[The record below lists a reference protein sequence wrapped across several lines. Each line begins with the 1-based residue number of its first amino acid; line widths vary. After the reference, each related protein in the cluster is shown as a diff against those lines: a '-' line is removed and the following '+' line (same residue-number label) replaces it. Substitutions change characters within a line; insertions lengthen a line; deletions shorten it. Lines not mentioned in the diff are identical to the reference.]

1 MHNIR
6 NQIISNLK
14 NNYKIKIIIQLNFT
28 HTKLDA
34 LDKRF
39 QKKTTFA
46 EGINSIKNNF
56 DINLVIYPQAE
67 TLEFGQEIFN
77 WSEFAKSLCDFKSC
91 QTIDAIPEFLKYK
104 NKNKS
109 WSTDLYFLNDEHF
122 NIQGANLLYKTVV
135 NKLHN

>member
-77 WSEFAKSLCDFKSC
+77 WSEFAKSLCDFKGC
-91 QTIDAIPEFLKYK
+91 QTIDAISKFLKYK
-104 NKNKS
+104 NKTKVGQ
-109 WSTDLYFLNDEHF
+109 LNY
-122 NIQGANLLYKTVV
+122 IS
-135 NKLHN
+135 

>member
-56 DINLVIYPQAE
+56 NEIKKISIENNFDVNLVIYPWAE

-77 WSEFAKSLCDFKSC
+77 WSEFAKSLCDFKGC
-91 QTIDAIPEFLKYK
+91 QTIDAISKFLKYK
-104 NKNKS
+104 NKTKVGQ
-109 WSTDLYFLNDEHF
+109 LNY
-122 NIQGANLLYKTVV
+122 IS
-135 NKLHN
+135 